1 MYKTYQVENNETLND
16 IAAKLGTD
24 LNLLKDLNGVSN
36 VSEGDL
42 IVIPNRDSVWY
53 QNYTISAGDTLYSIA
68 IKNDISL
75 ENLLTINGLEKDD
88 YIYPNNELLI
98 PKKNIGTYITKMG
111 DTLNGLTDLLN
122 VSFDDIIKQ
131 NEKIY
136 LLEDQLIIYK
146 K

>member
-88 YIYPNNELLI
+88 YIYPNDELLI

-111 DTLNGLTDLLN
+111 DTLNGVTDLLN

>member
-111 DTLNGLTDLLN
+111 DTLNGVTELLN

>member
-111 DTLNGLTDLLN
+111 DTLNGVTDLLN